1 MIWGAS
7 LHMWWLDVRSA
18 TVQSKRL
25 LDICKKHQW
34 LTERWLDVRSA
45 TAQWECKWW
54 LDIGSATARQSGDWM
69 LGASLLKWI
78 VDWISGAPLHREQW
92 LDVRIATVQ
101 MELWLDVH
109 TRCRGLIECDCGVS
123 TLGWFR
129 IFQIFKA
136 VKLTT
141 LNGTAFWKHVA
152 FVKMQQLHFFMW
164 DKWSKMGKKWVHVWK
179 KNYSWVSTTAA
190 ETVFNECVHLKM
202 LWMC

>member
-1 MIWGAS
+1 MI
-7 LHMWWLDVRSA
+7 L
-18 TVQSKRL
+18 
-25 LDICKKHQW
+25 C
-34 LTERWLDVRSA
+34 
-45 TAQWECKWW
+45 TAA
-54 LDIGSATARQSGDWM
+54 G
-69 LGASLLKWI
+69 
-78 VDWISGAPLHREQW
+78 QW
-92 LDVRIATVQ
+92 LDVRNTTEKTGFDWTLGVPLLGRAVTGYQEHLCTGSMGAMIGCQDRHCPAVTGCPHQ
-101 MELWLDVH
+101 MPGLNWMWL
-109 TRCRGLIECDCGVS
+109 RC
-123 TLGWFR
+123 LGWFR

>member
-1 MIWGAS
+1 MPGS
-7 LHMWWLDVRSA
+7 PLS
-18 TVQSKRL
+18 
-25 LDICKKHQW
+25 
-34 LTERWLDVRSA
+34 RW
-45 TAQWECKWW
+45 
-54 LDIGSATARQSGDWM
+54 SGDWM
-69 LGASLLKWI
+69 
-78 VDWISGAPLHREQW
+78 SGAPLHREQW
-92 LDVRIATVQ
+92 LDVRITTVQ

-152 FVKMQQLHFFMW
+152 FVKMQQLHFFMR

-179 KNYSWVSTTAA
+179 KNYSWVSTDGGRDGFQWMGPRENALNVLDFYLQLA
-190 ETVFNECVHLKM
+190 GSIKNVFLNGSSV
-202 LWMC
+202 